1 MAPST
6 RPARTEKKRK
16 PSKSNNVE
24 FWSGKVLY
32 PAIVVLFVLSGF
44 FGMAILPR
52 ILEQT
57 HAMVGK
63 PAPALS
69 LPVLAGTGDGAKGPI
84 DLASLRGRVVVLDFW
99 APWCGPCRHE
109 MPVLD
114 KLARKLAQQGVMVV
128 GVLVDEDR
136 LGAREFLKQ
145 AGIAYP
151 QLEDENGRAAR
162 AFAVKTLPSLVVI
175 DRNGTV
181 RSYRTGFASEEDV
194 EEAIRRAM

>member
-1 MAPST
+1 MAE
-6 RPARTEKKRK
+6 AVAQKKG
-16 PSKSNNVE
+16 SKKNPKVE

-52 ILEQT
+52 ILEQN
-57 HAMVGK
+57 HEMVGK
-63 PAPALS
+63 PAPTLA
-69 LPVLAGTGDGAKGPI
+69 LPVLSGTGDGSQKGPI
-84 DLASLRGRVVVLDFW
+84 DLSSFRGRVVVLDFW

-114 KLARKLAQQGVMVV
+114 KLARKLAKDGVMVV

-145 AGIAYP
+145 AGIGYP
-151 QLEDENGRAAR
+151 QLEDENGRAAK
-162 AFAVKTLPSLVVI
+162 AFAIKSLPSVVVI

-181 RSYRTGFASEEDV
+181 RSYRTGYAPEEDV